1 MYCKYS
7 REASEMYFILNRSFD
22 IELCWNIEENMKKC
36 KYFNKVSKIE
46 WLGLQ
51 NKDDEIFLKEENLI
65 A

>member
-1 MYCKYS
+1 
-7 REASEMYFILNRSFD
+7 
-22 IELCWNIEENMKKC
+22 MKKC
-36 KYFNKVSKIE
+36 KYFNKVCKIE